1 MHKVIKEGNEME
13 NKTVYKPATI
23 QMTMIARKISAGNP
37 ADLATI
43 SHIEMLIPVV
53 LSFLITL

>member
-1 MHKVIKEGNEME
+1 MHEVIKEGNEME
-13 NKTVYKPATI
+13 NKTVHKPATI

-43 SHIEMLIPVV
+43 SRIEMLIPVV
-53 LSFLITL
+53 CPF

>member
-1 MHKVIKEGNEME
+1 MHEVIKEGNETE

-23 QMTMIARKISAGNP
+23 HTTMIARKISAGNP

-43 SHIEMLIPVV
+43 SRIEMLIPVV
-53 LSFLITL
+53 CPF